1 MNLEDVRFTGT
12 IPLFRIF
19 SSFYQLVAI
28 NRLRQMAQAIQ
39 CNRLRL
45 RDLTEGLYAVKIFF
59 LVLILGKSVLV
70 KVMAIDLIRTL
81 VLRLILLLLTSS
93 SESGGR
99 KVHWNYPSFSHI
111 Q

>member
-1 MNLEDVRFTGT
+1 
-12 IPLFRIF
+12 
-19 SSFYQLVAI
+19 
-28 NRLRQMAQAIQ
+28 MAQAIQ

-45 RDLTEGLYAVKIFF
+45 SHLSEGLYAVKIFF
-59 LVLILGKSVLV
+59 LGKSVLV
-70 KVMAIDLIRTL
+70 KVMAIDFIRTL
-81 VLRLILLLLTSS
+81 VLRLILLLLTGY

>member
-1 MNLEDVRFTGT
+1 
-12 IPLFRIF
+12 
-19 SSFYQLVAI
+19 
-28 NRLRQMAQAIQ
+28 MAQAIQ
-39 CNRLRL
+39 CNHLRL

-70 KVMAIDLIRTL
+70 KVMAIDFIRTL

-99 KVHWNYPSFSHI
+99 KVHWNYPSFSHKGASEAYYVSASSHKSPASAGAGVFLSWLET
-111 Q
+111 